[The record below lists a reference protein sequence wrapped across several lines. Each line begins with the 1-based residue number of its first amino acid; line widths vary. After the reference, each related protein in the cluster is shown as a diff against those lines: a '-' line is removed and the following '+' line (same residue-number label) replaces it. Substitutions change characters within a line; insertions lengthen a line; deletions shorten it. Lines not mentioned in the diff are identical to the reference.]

1 MLHDLKCQYFQ
12 HKYLTRCGSQG
23 HPGDTASVLPQFAE
37 FQVVWPEVMTPLGH
51 AVCFVYHEVG
61 QLPVLHHPFQYVI
74 KSLQQKIEGK
84 NRSPFL
90 QYDSVRFFYLGRA
103 LFRSDVQKFCVR
115 FLAVQVVY
123 DSLPLFL
130 AHLGVY
136 ALPANL
142 VAFQV
147 AKLKQ

>member
-23 HPGDTASVLPQFAE
+23 HPGDTTSVVPQFAE

-51 AVCFVYHEVG
+51 AVCFVYHKVG
-61 QLPVLHHPFQYVI
+61 QLPVFYHPFQYVSESLKQRRI
-74 KSLQQKIEGK
+74 KVEMGVHFCST
-84 NRSPFL
+84 R
-90 QYDSVRFFYLGRA
+90 RFFYLGRA
-103 LFRSDVQKFCVR
+103 LFRSDVQKLCVR

-147 AKLKQ
+147 AKLK